1 LTIVNTIVNIKLISN
16 LIIYLKYKMVEGRMY
31 MTNQAD
37 LARIFTVAKLYYEE
51 NLTQAEVAERVG
63 VSRPLVSKML
73 SEARECGIVHIE
85 VRNVVSGNR
94 KLLQALVEKFGLV
107 GGLVVPNAKTAA
119 VQRHNL
125 YEQAG
130 HYLVGETSNQKN
142 LGVGW
147 GTAINE
153 LMWTLSRQTVPSVN
167 GTIFPLIGE
176 ANIPNKGY
184 HTNEIVTMLA
194 NYTGRKA
201 RLLYAPAFPDNVEE
215 RKLYI
220 SSSSFEDL
228 NVLWEKIDAAM
239 VAVYDYPTV
248 PDECTSERFGDVLKE
263 KRAVGNLLSYFYD
276 VKGNIIYGKNDCAIH
291 ISLDKLRNS
300 KKVICFVEK
309 ATPQAVYGAL
319 KTGLLT
325 HIILTEQ
332 IAEQVLAF

>member
-1 LTIVNTIVNIKLISN
+1 
-16 LIIYLKYKMVEGRMY
+16 MG
-31 MTNQAD
+31 NQAD

-73 SEARECGIVHIE
+73 SEARDCGIVHIE
-85 VRNVVSGNR
+85 VRNVVSGNQE
-94 KLLQALVEKFGLV
+94 LLHALEKRFSLT
-107 GGLVVPNAKTAA
+107 GGLVVPSAKTAA

-130 HYLVGETSNQKN
+130 HYLVGEYSNQKN
-142 LGVGW
+142 LGIGW
-147 GTAINE
+147 GNAINE

-176 ANIPNKGY
+176 ANVSNKGY

-194 NYTGRKA
+194 NYTGRRA
-201 RLLYAPAFPDNVEE
+201 RLLYAPAFPDSAEE
-215 RKLYI
+215 RKLYVG
-220 SSSSFEDL
+220 SSSFDDL
-228 NVLWEKIDAAM
+228 NDLWDKIDAAM
-239 VAVYDYPTV
+239 VSVYDYPSV
-248 PDECTSERFGDVLKE
+248 PDEDTIKRFGAALHDRK
-263 KRAVGNLLSYFYD
+263 AVGNLLSYFYD
-276 VKGNIIYGKNDCAIH
+276 VHGNIIEGLNDCAIH
-291 ISLDKLRNS
+291 IPLNKLRNS

-325 HIILTEQ
+325 HIIITEQ
-332 IAEQVLAF
+332 IAEQVLAI